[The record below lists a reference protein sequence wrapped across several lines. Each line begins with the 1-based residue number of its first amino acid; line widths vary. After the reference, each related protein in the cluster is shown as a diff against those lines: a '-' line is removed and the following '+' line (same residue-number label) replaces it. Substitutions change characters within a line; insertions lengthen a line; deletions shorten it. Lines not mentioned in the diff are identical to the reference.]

1 LFIRHFSLL
10 GSLVL
15 ATAILTPSD
24 IRADNNDRAIR
35 LLIRDASRAL
45 QAGNAPL
52 FLSAFDRKKMPRFDQ
67 FEANIRALLAQK
79 SVSTS
84 VELGPLTVEGDQVSV
99 SVDWL
104 LQLSPRHEFGQIETR
119 HEIVAIRLARM
130 RGKWKLIALA
140 PPELFYP
147 TALETSR

>member
-1 LFIRHFSLL
+1 M
-10 GSLVL
+10 LVL

-52 FLSAFDRKKMPRFDQ
+52 FLSAFDRKKMPGFDQ
-67 FEANIRALLAQK
+67 FEANILALLAQK
-79 SVSTS
+79 SVSSS

-140 PPELFYP
+140 PPELFDP
-147 TALETSR
+147 TGLETSR